1 MDRIAY
7 YIRALIYKLTGNREV
22 LTNFYRNKG
31 VKVGKHSIICSYS
44 KIYEPNLVS
53 IGDDCVISSNVQF
66 ITHDHS
72 INKVCEKSNL
82 FGKISIGDNCFIGQ
96 GTILLYGIQLADN
109 IIVASG
115 SVVTK
120 SFMESNIIIGG
131 NPAKKIST
139 WEEFKNKNADK
150 AANRKELSDIL
161 KGNNKLVVR

>member
-1 MDRIAY
+1 M
-7 YIRALIYKLTGNREV
+7 
-22 LTNFYRNKG
+22 
-31 VKVGKHSIICSYS
+31 
-44 KIYEPNLVS
+44 
-53 IGDDCVISSNVQF
+53 ISSNVQF